1 MADMKASIK
10 LDVGVDGAQ
19 SIGELADQL
28 DDVSKVLDGELKQ
41 AAQGAALQLRELARQ
56 DAAIDAFRGLSAD
69 ADKTQRALKAA
80 ERELANYSTQVGKGA
95 LATREQADGLVRL
108 QGAVNSAREA
118 HQKSSAALKDAG
130 EQLTRMGISTK
141 DTAAAQARLREQ
153 VQQVRGAV
161 QGLLPAYKGA
171 AQGAATAGQEM
182 TRTHRKIG
190 EGVDSISKQLA
201 ALQSVFLA
209 VAGARQ
215 FAGMARDVAQTADAV
230 NNLRS
235 RIELVTGAGADF
247 AAAWDGVQRVALA
260 THSALEETGTL
271 FARVAQA
278 GKDAGLNTQQAS
290 EQSLR
295 LVETINQAA
304 QLSGASAQASSAA
317 ITQLVQG
324 FQSGVLRGDE
334 FNSVME
340 QAPRLAQALADGL
353 GVTTGELRK
362 MAEAGELSAQKV
374 IDALKGQSDAVA
386 QEFAKLPPT
395 VGRALQDLSTQ
406 WTLYVGELD
415 KSSGA
420 SAAAA
425 AAIQAL
431 AENLKTLG
439 GLLLDAG
446 QATAAFV
453 ALGVAQHFLG
463 LATASK
469 RAAVEMA
476 ALGTVSE
483 ATAERVKAAGVA
495 AQRFD
500 TIVKGLK
507 TFALLTIVT
516 NFKDIGTWIGEAAAK
531 LMGYR
536 DRSAELAEIERK
548 NAEQAKA
555 AAAERARLAEE
566 TQKAIAKQFDLS
578 AAAAAAVVQFDRLTA
593 GGMSAADALARM
605 AKSFDLSSVQGLK
618 DFRAALDALA
628 AGGTLSAKQLGQAL
642 QQALVGSFDAAIK
655 KSGDVEAA
663 IKTLAASLEFKDV
676 QGASSFVLA
685 LDELAAKGKLS
696 AAQVGDAWQQALG
709 KLNAGQVGALVA
721 SMEEAARRGIV
732 SGKQLAAVYDQVL
745 ADAFRRAGVNAA
757 QAMGRVSD
765 GAQESANT
773 VELVAEAVKKS
784 GASAAQAARS
794 IEMAFAAAIPK
805 ADSLEA
811 IDRLREKL
819 AGMRDAGQLGAD
831 AFARLNEQLAKQRA
845 TIEGQI
851 PGIQSLG
858 EALRELGVKPQ
869 AELAALADS
878 AKRAFDAV
886 RASGTAT
893 PREINEAWKAMAEA
907 AIAANNGVAA
917 ESVKSQAAQ
926 HGFAIETD
934 KAGKSIVKSMAEAED
949 ATRKVGEQASQAG
962 DKMAGMSAQAWDA
975 GKDLVEQARRH
986 NAALG
991 AIQTSWLDAAAAASK
1006 YAEEAA
1012 RLVFDSRKNIQAM
1025 RQEHAALVE
1034 QLEALGRQQRL
1045 LEDANGGAAR
1055 GVEDLRLRL
1064 LELEGTEQQVAAA
1077 RNERDKA
1084 DLRSKMALARI
1095 ELERAMLANKQD
1107 EAQRLERE
1115 IALLGEQLT
1124 LLDKV
1129 YAAEQKQRAAKAR
1142 GDEGGSGGGG
1152 GGGVSAG
1159 PATMNVTLNANGIS
1173 DPVKLA
1179 RMIEPELARLQR
1191 LAR

>member
-1 MADMKASIK
+1 MKASIK

-340 QAPRLAQALADGL
+340 QAPRLAKALADGL
-353 GVTTGELRK
+353 RVTTGQLRA
-362 MAEAGELSAQKV
+362 MAEQGQLTSKAVIASLKSQAEALNNEFGTLPQTIGRSVENLNTAWSLFVNQADSAHGASAQVAQTIDLLARNIDTLAAVALRAGEV
-374 IDALKGQSDAVA
+374 VVALFAVKAIKAAYDFGAAALTASRGMDAVA
-386 QEFAKLPPT
+386 ASSGKAAGAIDAAASAKTRFGNIARAIGYAAIADQVLQIALAYQELKRQQDKQTKAQSNLDANAKKAVERYAEISAATGVL
-395 VGRALQDLSTQ
+395 VRNM
-406 WTLYVGELD
+406 GELD
-415 KSSGA
+415 AAVASGA
-420 SAAAA
+420 LVFDQASAKWMSAAQA
-425 AAIQAL
+425 QLAL
-431 AENLKTLG
+431 AE
-439 GLLLDAG
+439 
-446 QATAAFV
+446 
-453 ALGVAQHFLG
+453 
-463 LATASK
+463 
-469 RAAVEMA
+469 
-476 ALGTVSE
+476 
-483 ATAERVKAAGVA
+483 
-495 AQRFD
+495 
-500 TIVKGLK
+500 
-507 TFALLTIVT
+507 
-516 NFKDIGTWIGEAAAK
+516 AAA
-531 LMGYR
+531 
-536 DRSAELAEIERK
+536 RSDAELAK
-548 NAEQAKA
+548 VSAAKA
-555 AAAERARLAEE
+555 VAEFEKLNTGAEKTKE
-566 TQKAIAKQFDLS
+566 AI
-578 AAAAAAVVQFDRLTA
+578 
-593 GGMSAADALARM
+593 
-605 AKSFDLSSVQGLK
+605 
-618 DFRAALDALA
+618 
-628 AGGTLSAKQLGQAL
+628 
-642 QQALVGSFDAAIK
+642 
-655 KSGDVEAA
+655 EN
-663 IKTLAASLEFKDV
+663 LAASLKVGDP
-676 QGASSFVLA
+676 ASVAGFTLA
-685 LDELAAKGKLS
+685 LEELSAKGTLT
-696 AAQVGDAWQQALG
+696 AQQVGDAWQQALG
-709 KLNAGQVGALVA
+709 RLNAGQVGALVA
-721 SMEEAARRGIV
+721 SMEEAARRGVV